1 MKNKNIEPALLTLL
15 GMLPNRVQN
24 EQTTMKIVVG
34 DESITVNELLIKV
47 IGILREGIKG
57 KEEEELL

>member
-1 MKNKNIEPALLTLL
+1 MKNKNIEPALLMLL

-34 DESITVNELLIKV
+34 DESITVNKLLIKV

-57 KEEEELL
+57 KEEEELK